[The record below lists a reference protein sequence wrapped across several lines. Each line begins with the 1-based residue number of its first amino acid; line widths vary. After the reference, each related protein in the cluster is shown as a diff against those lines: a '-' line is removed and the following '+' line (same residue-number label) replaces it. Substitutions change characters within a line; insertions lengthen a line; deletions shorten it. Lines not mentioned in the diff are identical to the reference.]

1 MQIGL
6 GLGVIGVGVQG
17 GEGVGMDGLVHIAS
31 RPQTLSFCESMI
43 YGTGEGTQES
53 HLGAMNDA

>member
-1 MQIGL
+1 M
-6 GLGVIGVGVQG
+6 GVIGVGVQG

-43 YGTGEGTQES
+43 YGTEEGTQES